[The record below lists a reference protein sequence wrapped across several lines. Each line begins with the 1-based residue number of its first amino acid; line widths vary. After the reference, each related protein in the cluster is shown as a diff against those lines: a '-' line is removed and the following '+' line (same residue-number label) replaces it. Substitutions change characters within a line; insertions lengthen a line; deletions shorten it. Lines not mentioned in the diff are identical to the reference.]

1 MKDKSMI
8 ETYTRKAKF
17 ASLQPYCHLAK
28 KHSYIEVTE
37 WSNGEGFDVS
47 IGAAEDRHFSLSWGE
62 YQALQALVSYQ
73 EDKND

>member
-1 MKDKSMI
+1 MI

-47 IGAAEDRHFSLSWGE
+47 IGATEDKYFSLSWGE
-62 YQALQALVSYQ
+62 YQALQSLVAYQ
-73 EDKND
+73 ENDKDD

>member
-1 MKDKSMI
+1 MI

-17 ASLQPYCHLAK
+17 ANLKPYCHLTK
-28 KHSYIEVTE
+28 EHSFIEVTE

-47 IGAAEDRHFSLSWGE
+47 IGAADDRHFSLSWGE

-73 EDKND
+73 ENKDD

>member
-1 MKDKSMI
+1 MI
-8 ETYTRKAKF
+8 ETYIRKAKF

-62 YQALQALVSYQ
+62 YQALQSLVAYQ
-73 EDKND
+73 ENDKDD